1 MSTDGQSLETLDA
14 EQEFKGSQVLL
25 QDHLTANPRYSQS
38 LTILDMRRKI
48 HRFTSSAVMNPESTP
63 LMVGLP
69 RAGDLL
75 NLITTHCCQLK
86 PGIIIDKK
94 LLKYISI
101 IISHF

>member
-1 MSTDGQSLETLDA
+1 MNTDGHSLETLDA

-25 QDHLTANPRYSQS
+25 QDHLAAIPRYSQS

-63 LMVGLP
+63 LTVGLP

-75 NLITTHCCQLK
+75 SLITTHCCQLK
-86 PGIIIDKK
+86 PEMIID
-94 LLKYISI
+94 
-101 IISHF
+101 

>member
-1 MSTDGQSLETLDA
+1 MSTVGRSLETLDA

-25 QDHLTANPRYSQS
+25 QDHLTAIPRYSQS
-38 LTILDMRRKI
+38 LKFLDMRKI

-69 RAGDLL
+69 GARDLL

-86 PGIIIDKK
+86 PGIIID
-94 LLKYISI
+94 
-101 IISHF
+101 